1 MKKLELT
8 NEEKLFQILVT
19 NGDTVPNHLC
29 FLSNHTRNDLLK
41 NSFSTQDQILLSLK
55 NTKFLKDLWKCLLID
70 AIHFLRIND
79 SRERAFWIDR
89 ARNSEANNKTQMT
102 TPGSDKFA
110 ILSAY
115 GIEDLYAYYDQ
126 FTEFE
131 TTLYGSDKHYRDH
144 IQHPLKVWIIGLN
157 VIKDHGK
164 DFYLRTG
171 DNIVVDEKDAFSSLT
186 VNTSEKNEKKYP
198 LYLST
203 AELSAMW
210 TIIALTHDLGYP
222 LEKVERINDQ
232 LEKMLNRYGKI
243 GFTKSG
249 FSFQVQHDHLV
260 RMLMNIIS
268 STLIWRDNESD
279 TPCWSTHLRPK
290 YLAKFSKSWEMF
302 DHGIVS
308 SLILL
313 KSLTFFLETDIT
325 LDQDKFL
332 TREDARQFSIR
343 SEILH
348 SIASHTAPK
357 VYHLSANTL
366 PFLLIL
372 CDDLQ
377 EWGRPTLA
385 DIRAG
390 DLSGIDEEVTIE
402 IKKLEKDQSD
412 IHCRIEY
419 KDKVTYEEQEGHAKR
434 IFKNW
439 HERLRPAADDQ
450 KRNMKFT
457 WELVFDN
464 DGSKTPWKYELETTR
479 TIFMQVEI
487 TKPDKSNPSSS
498 IIFPLYS

>member
-8 NEEKLFQILVT
+8 NEEKFFKILET
-19 NGDTVPNHLC
+19 NDDVPNYLC
-29 FLSNHTRNDLLK
+29 FLSKNTRDNFLK
-41 NSFSTQDQILLSLK
+41 KTFSTKKQIISSLK
-55 NTKFLKDLWKCLLID
+55 NNDFLKKLWKCLLID

-79 SRERAFWIDR
+79 SRERAFWIDP
-89 ARNSEANNKTQMT
+89 ASVGEASNKTQMT
-102 TPGSDKFA
+102 TTGSDTFA

-126 FTEFE
+126 FTKFE
-131 TTLYGSDKHYRDH
+131 SILYGSDKYYRDH
-144 IQHPLKVWIIGLN
+144 IQHPLRVWIIGLH

-164 DFYLRTG
+164 DFHLRAG
-171 DNIVVDEKDAFSSLT
+171 NIIVVDEKDAISSLN
-186 VNTSEKNEKKYP
+186 VNTSKEQENKYP
-198 LYLST
+198 LYLSI

-232 LEKMLNRYGKI
+232 LEKMLNQYGKI

-268 STLIWRDNESD
+268 STLMWRNNSSD
-279 TPCWSTHLRPK
+279 TSNWSTHRRPK

-313 KSLTFFLETDIT
+313 KSLTFFLESDIT
-325 LDQDKFL
+325 LDQDKL
-332 TREDARQFSIR
+332 LNREDARQFSIR

-357 VYHLSANTL
+357 IYHLSANTL

-377 EWGRPTLA
+377 EWGRPTLT

-390 DLSGIDEEVTIE
+390 DPIGNNEDVTIE
-402 IKKLEKDQSD
+402 IKELSKEQSE
-412 IHCRIEY
+412 IYCRIEY
-419 KDKVTYEEQEGHAKR
+419 IEPVKYEEQEGHAKR

-439 HERLRPAADDQ
+439 HERLRPAADDK

-457 WELVFDN
+457 WDLVFN
-464 DGSKTPWKYELETTR
+464 NESFKTPWRYELDTKR
-479 TIFMQVEI
+479 TIFLQVDI
-487 TKPDKSNPSSS
+487 TRPNPKDPSQS
-498 IIFPLYS
+498 IPFQLYS